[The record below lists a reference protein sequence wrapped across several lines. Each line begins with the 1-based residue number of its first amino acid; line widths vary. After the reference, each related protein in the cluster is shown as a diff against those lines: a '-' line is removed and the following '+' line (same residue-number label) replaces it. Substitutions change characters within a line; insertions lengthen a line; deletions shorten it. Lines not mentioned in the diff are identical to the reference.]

1 MKFFS
6 YVSYI
11 NSSDKGY
18 KSMFCSILFKIE
30 NKGFC
35 SPLEVVIEVAF
46 DWFSVYFKI
55 SGKVKLLVQ
64 LTLLFIS
71 ISEIKIK
78 IRIHLIY
85 RKRFQFLMFL
95 LVTYYIDIKGIARA
109 FLVLT
114 AACNI
119 LVVGGKH
126 FLSVLQ

>member
-1 MKFFS
+1 
-6 YVSYI
+6 
-11 NSSDKGY
+11 
-18 KSMFCSILFKIE
+18 MFCSILFKIE

-95 LVTYYIDIKGIARA
+95 LVTYYIDIKGIA
-109 FLVLT
+109 
-114 AACNI
+114 
-119 LVVGGKH
+119 
-126 FLSVLQ
+126 